1 MKINLND
8 IFRNG
13 MSLIK
18 AHMPEILVISGVTGC
33 VAGGVMGCIATTKL
47 NGVMEDHKTRI
58 EKIGKKNVR
67 TYGKTIINLT
77 KLYAPAVIIE
87 GLSVAS
93 ILTGN
98 KMWKKRNIALA
109 AAYAT
114 IDQSFR
120 DYRGRVVEKYGE
132 DVDNELRYGIKKETI
147 EEITVDENGKKK
159 KVKKT
164 IDVIDGMPSA
174 YARYFTRDEAKAAE
188 DSMVYNLTFLK
199 YEMQLANRILV
210 ATGKVYLNDI
220 YDRLGIKRSKAGQVV
235 GWVYD
240 PKNPTGDNKIIFD
253 THTVYRRNPDSPNG
267 FEKVLLIDF
276 NVDGVITD
284 VCLEKGLITE

>member
-1 MKINLND
+1 MKINLNG

-13 MSLIK
+13 MSFIK

-67 TYGKTIINLT
+67 AYGKTIINLT